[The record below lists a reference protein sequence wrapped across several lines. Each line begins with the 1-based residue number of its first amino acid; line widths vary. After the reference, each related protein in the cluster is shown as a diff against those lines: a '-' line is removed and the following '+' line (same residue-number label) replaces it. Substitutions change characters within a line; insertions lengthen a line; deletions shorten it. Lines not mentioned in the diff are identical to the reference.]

1 VTDDLRPDFDLID
14 AIDDLPFGYTWNG
27 IAEFSPSLDRHAFVI
42 GRPYTGKTHVAS
54 SIAVAATAAGGTV
67 INATGRSLL
76 VPEDRVAVSTRLEQ
90 TAQSI
95 ADGSRIDG
103 DPSIIVIADES
114 ILRGRNAAANLRR
127 LTTIINDGPAV
138 SVHLVLLARDV
149 HLTAADD
156 LDELDTF
163 TMPAGILT
171 VLLGRETDTR
181 RYDTFGPIVPTPYPG
196 LPNSG
201 LIASRGNEPQ
211 QFRAWTMTHDD
222 ARRILAS

>member
-1 VTDDLRPDFDLID
+1 MTDDLRPDLDLID

-42 GRPYTGKTHVAS
+42 GRPYSGKTHIAN

-76 VPEDRVAVSTRLEQ
+76 IPEDRVAASTLLEQ
-90 TAQSI
+90 TVQSI
-95 ADGSRIDG
+95 TDGSRIEG
-103 DPSIIVIADES
+103 APAIIVIADES
-114 ILRGRNAAANLRR
+114 TLRGRNAAANLRR
-127 LTTIINDGPAV
+127 LTTIINDGPAAE
-138 SVHLVLLARDV
+138 VHLVLLARDV

-156 LDELDTF
+156 LDELDMF
-163 TMPAGILT
+163 TMPAGTLT
-171 VLLGRETDTR
+171 VLLGRETATR
-181 RYDTFGPIVPTPYPG
+181 RYDTFGQMVPTLDPG

-211 QFRAWTMTHDD
+211 QFRAWTMDHED